1 MSHLPLWGWNLIFF
15 PSWSALPFA
24 EHVILEGSCFSI
36 AIRFSCMS
44 LSSNLREAFTR
55 VFWARGTLYTS
66 LLQRLQRI
74 IIKHP
79 SLGSSVQCK
88 ALVQNTMPHLKTS
101 GIGST
106 VCSWYPTEWR
116 TWNDRDWKRT
126 WIKIDRRNQVH
137 VTAIDFQLLSHDI
150 CNPMD
155 CSPPHSSVHGILHT
169 RVLEW
174 VALSSSRGS
183 SQPRDRTRISCISC
197 IGRCVLYHR
206 AIREAP

>member
-15 PSWSALPFA
+15 PSWSVLPFA

-36 AIRFSCMS
+36 AVRFSCMS

-79 SLGSSVQCK
+79 SLGSSVRRK
-88 ALVQNTMPHLKTS
+88 ALVQNTMPHLETS

-116 TWNDRDWKRT
+116 TWNDKRLEENLN
-126 WIKIDRRNQVH
+126 KDRLKKSGSCYCNW
-137 VTAIDFQLLSHDI
+137 LSVAQSWHLR
-150 CNPMD
+150 
-155 CSPPHSSVHGILHT
+155 PHEL
-169 RVLEW
+169 
-174 VALSSSRGS
+174 
-183 SQPRDRTRISCISC
+183 
-197 IGRCVLYHR
+197 
-206 AIREAP
+206 